1 MRLTNRAITDQEMSR
16 VLNHIYGTSAASE
29 LAKIREIHKRH
40 NIAKSSSEIYS
51 FRFNAI
57 TSRLTTGPAVRV
69 SLRSIP
75 RDLPTVDQQQ
85 DLDQDVIDAY
95 IHSRGIGLVVGETG
109 NGKSTLLAALN
120 RSLLLDGDSR
130 KLLTYEDPIE
140 FDLTPLNDITPSS
153 TVSQH
158 EIGESCR
165 SYYDGI
171 VNSLR
176 SAPTDIMVGEAK
188 DRQTVEAVLH
198 AGETGHKT
206 NATVHAGDVRETI
219 LRVASEFPPDQQ
231 PGVVYKILSQ
241 VNFILVQKLLDRPGG
256 GRRYPLREWF
266 VFDDTIRRK
275 LLAQSSTQAAL
286 TLLDDLVRER
296 GQDFK
301 TQALRAYASGRITA
315 DAVRVFDLS
324 FREGAQ

>member
-1 MRLTNRAITDQEMSR
+1 MTNHVLQERGVTLRPHFTSDEFDSLLVAISQADISDIHMETNQPVWVRWHGKQMRLTNRVITDQEMLR

-85 DLDQDVIDAY
+85 DLDKDVIDAY
-95 IHSRGIGLVVGETG
+95 IHSRG
-109 NGKSTLLAALN
+109 
-120 RSLLLDGDSR
+120 
-130 KLLTYEDPIE
+130 
-140 FDLTPLNDITPSS
+140 ITPSS

-206 NATVHAGDVRETI
+206 NATVHSGSARETV
-219 LRVASEFPPDQQ
+219 LR
-231 PGVVYKILSQ
+231 L
-241 VNFILVQKLLDRPGG
+241 
-256 GRRYPLREWF
+256 
-266 VFDDTIRRK
+266 
-275 LLAQSSTQAAL
+275 
-286 TLLDDLVRER
+286 
-296 GQDFK
+296 
-301 TQALRAYASGRITA
+301 ASGR
-315 DAVRVFDLS
+315 RQLS
-324 FREGAQ
+324 WPVVDDCFGRW